1 MLLEKE
7 VFSHL
12 VSKQLQDIPSRLFIG
27 DNMHF
32 IDLSSIKAPGYKDP
46 VQIPL

>member
-12 VSKQLQDIPSRLFIG
+12 VSKYLQDVPSSLFIAG
-27 DNMHF
+27 NMHF
-32 IDLSSIKAPGYKDP
+32 IDLSSTQAPGYKDS
-46 VQIPL
+46 V